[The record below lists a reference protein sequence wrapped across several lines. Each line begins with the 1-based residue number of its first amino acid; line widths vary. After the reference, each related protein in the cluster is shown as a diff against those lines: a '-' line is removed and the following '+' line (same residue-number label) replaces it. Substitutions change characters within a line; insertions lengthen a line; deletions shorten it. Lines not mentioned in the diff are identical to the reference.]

1 LTYGIKK
8 AGFANPAQFHTQI
21 FLLIKIPH
29 GIQKLIN
36 EKTLLIVIAKL

>member
-1 LTYGIKK
+1 MVLKK

-36 EKTLLIVIAKL
+36 EKTLLVSVCKCTY